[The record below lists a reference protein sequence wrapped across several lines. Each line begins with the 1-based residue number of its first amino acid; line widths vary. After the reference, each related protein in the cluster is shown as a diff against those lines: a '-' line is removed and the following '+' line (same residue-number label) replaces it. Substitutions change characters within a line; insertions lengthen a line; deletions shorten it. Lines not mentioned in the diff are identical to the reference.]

1 MKEYWK
7 GNKPLWKAFWLI
19 WVLGALAIPTAITI
33 PIFIIAPFFQ
43 ISAIQLSIATYIF
56 LFIFN
61 PYFIF
66 CWVSVWRCS
75 KNAKALSTSYIAK
88 AFVSLHMTFFS
99 FNIYSLITNFEA
111 VS

>member
-19 WVLGALAIPTAITI
+19 WVLGAIAIPTVITI
-33 PIFIIAPFFQ
+33 PIYIFAPFYQ
-43 ISAIQLSIATYIF
+43 VSAIQLSIATYIF

-66 CWVSVWRCS
+66 SWVAVWRCS
-75 KNAKALSTSYIAK
+75 KNTNAITANYIAK
-88 AFVSLHMTFFS
+88 VLVSLHIAFFT
-99 FNIYSLITNFEA
+99 FNIYTIISSFEA